1 MHTIRVHPLPRP
13 FVTGLVLAFAL
24 GLLSPNVPANAADPL
39 SGKLTVAVAASM
51 RPAFE
56 EVIAA
61 FQTAHPGV
69 KVTASY
75 GASGSFFA
83 QLTQRA
89 PFDLFLS
96 ADTKYPGELVTT
108 VQADKPFLYA
118 SGRLVLWA
126 PVSGGLEVSKRGLEA
141 LSDPKVQRLSIAN
154 PELAPY
160 GKAAEAVLR
169 QARLLDRLSPKI
181 VRAENVG
188 QAAQFV
194 QSGAAQIGFFAYSL
208 ALEPQL
214 AKEGDAWLVPAEFHE
229 PILQS
234 GVILPWTSNASA
246 AQALRDFLL
255 GTDGKA
261 ILERH
266 GFSTPPVE
274 P

>member
-1 MHTIRVHPLPRP
+1 MQPNQVDIPTRH
-13 FVTGLVLAFAL
+13 FVILACAAALVS
-24 GLLSPNVPANAADPL
+24 LSVPASAAEPL

-56 EVIAA
+56 DVVAA
-61 FQTAHPGV
+61 FQTVHPTL
-69 KVTASY
+69 KVVASY

-83 QLTQRA
+83 QLNQRA

-96 ADTKYPGELVTT
+96 ADTKYPDQLVTA
-108 VQADKPFLYA
+108 VQAGKPFLYA

-126 PVSGGLEVSKRGLEA
+126 PAAGRLDVAKRGLEA
-141 LSDPKVQRLSIAN
+141 LSDAKVQRISIAN

-169 QARLLDRLSPKI
+169 QAGLFDRLSSKL

-214 AKEGDAWLVPAEFHE
+214 TKEGDAWLVPAEFHE

-234 GVILPWTSNASA
+234 GVLLPWTTNRPA
-246 AQALRDFLL
+246 AEALRDFLL
-255 GTDGKA
+255 GTEGKA

-266 GFSTPPVE
+266 GFSIPPVE
-274 P
+274 S

>member
-1 MHTIRVHPLPRP
+1 
-13 FVTGLVLAFAL
+13 
-24 GLLSPNVPANAADPL
+24 
-39 SGKLTVAVAASM
+39 M

-56 EVIAA
+56 DVIAA
-61 FQTAHPGV
+61 FQTAHPTL
-69 KVTASY
+69 KVVASY

-83 QLTQRA
+83 QLNQQA

-96 ADTKYPGELVTT
+96 ADTKYPDQLVTT

-118 SGRLVLWA
+118 SGRLVLWG
-126 PVSGGLEVSKRGLEA
+126 PVAGELGVAKRGLEA
-141 LSDPKVQRLSIAN
+141 LSDPKVQRISIAN
-154 PELAPY
+154 SELAPY

-169 QARLLDRLSPKI
+169 RAGVFERLSPKL

-214 AKEGDAWLVPAEFHE
+214 TKDGDAWLVPAEFHE

-234 GVILPWTSNASA
+234 GVILPWTMNRPA
-246 AQALRDFLL
+246 AEALRYFLL
-255 GTDGKA
+255 GTEGKA

-266 GFSTPPVE
+266 GFSIPRQGS
-274 P
+274 